1 MEHKELNLQMVNNDE
16 NVARI
21 IFSPSYIFQGR
32 VSPTAFR
39 WNVLPSGDVEDYISV
54 LRDDGGNLNEE
65 SQNFRPRTQGDERYG
80 YALLNVGDVRD
91 ISQSVLLEDT
101 TSIDVQPFPS
111 KKLVNHAGIQVVL
124 DGMIV
129 DANTPVNA
137 EIITIQKELAMLCSD
152 VVPF

>member
-1 MEHKELNLQMVNNDE
+1 M
-16 NVARI
+16 
-21 IFSPSYIFQGR
+21 
-32 VSPTAFR
+32 
-39 WNVLPSGDVEDYISV
+39 
-54 LRDDGGNLNEE
+54 
-65 SQNFRPRTQGDERYG
+65 
-80 YALLNVGDVRD
+80 GDVRD

-137 EIITIQKELAMLCSD
+137 EIMAIQKELAMLCSD